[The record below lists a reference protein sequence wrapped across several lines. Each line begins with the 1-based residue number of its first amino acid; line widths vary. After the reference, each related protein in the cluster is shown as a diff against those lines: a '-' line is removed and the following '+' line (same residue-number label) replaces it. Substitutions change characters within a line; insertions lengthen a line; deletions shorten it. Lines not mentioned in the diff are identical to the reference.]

1 MRYQLAPIYCR
12 PWLLNGLSPKLI
24 ESHYENNYGGAMRR
38 LNAITEKLE
47 SLDLSSTP
55 PYVVNSL
62 KREQLVALN
71 STLLHELYFA
81 SLGGAPAATAAG
93 IFSDARPV
101 GALADAVVRDFGSFD
116 RWRNE
121 FVAMANAAAGGSG
134 WILLVYVPRDRRLFN
149 QNAAEHSQAV
159 AGGIPVLAL
168 DMYEHAYHIDFG
180 ANAKAYIDAF
190 MRNIDWNAV
199 QARYEDAVKVEPPR
213 PLVQPEFGDVPGIGV
228 EEVKAM
234 MESGRPV
241 QLIDARPRHSASRQE
256 GIVEG
261 ATWRDPDRVQE
272 WAGELSKSDPVVV
285 YCTYGFHVGCKMATA
300 LRDAGFDA
308 RYMTGGHSAWKA
320 LGAPTRPH
328 VPA

>member
-12 PWLLNGLSPKLI
+12 PWLLLGLSPKLI

-38 LNAITEKLE
+38 LNAITEQLE
-47 SLDLSSTP
+47 SLDYAKTP
-55 PYVVNSL
+55 GYVVNSL

-81 SLGGAPAATAAG
+81 SLGGAQAGTVKPA
-93 IFSDARPV
+93 
-101 GALADAVVRDFGSFD
+101 GAFAEAIARDFGSFE
-116 RWRNE
+116 RWRDE

-149 QNAAEHSQAV
+149 QSASEHSQTV
-159 AGGIPVLAL
+159 AGGIPILAL

-180 ANAKAYIDAF
+180 ANARAYIDAF
-190 MRNIDWNAV
+190 MRNIDWKAV
-199 QARYEDAVKVEPPR
+199 QERYEDAAKIDPPR
-213 PLVQPEFGDVPGIGV
+213 PLVQAEFGDLPGVGV

-234 MESGRPV
+234 IESGTKV
-241 QLIDARPRHSASRQE
+241 QLIDARPRHSASREQD
-256 GIVEG
+256 IVEG
-261 ATWRDPDRVQE
+261 ATWRDPERVQE

-285 YCTYGFHVGCKMATA
+285 YCVYGFHVGCKAAIA
-300 LRDAGFDA
+300 LRESGFDA
-308 RYMTGGHSAWKA
+308 RYLKGGHYAWKA
-320 LGAPTRPH
+320 LGAPTKRH